1 MGTPVAYL
9 LDEDGRVAEP
19 MAVGSDA
26 IPELIRRVVPRHRPL
41 SKSKIVRDG
50 LKAGST
56 APSFTLPDLSGRQ
69 VSLEDFSRK
78 RLLLVF
84 SDPHCGPC
92 DELAPRL
99 ASLHREHANNGL
111 GFLMVGRGDADENRR
126 KAEQY
131 GIEFPVVMQEKWK
144 LSKEYGIFSTPVAFL
159 IGEDGVIQKNVAV
172 GVDAITT
179 LAQDALTN
187 RKD

>member
-1 MGTPVAYL
+1 
-9 LDEDGRVAEP
+9 
-19 MAVGSDA
+19 
-26 IPELIRRVVPRHRPL
+26 
-41 SKSKIVRDG
+41 
-50 LKAGST
+50 
-56 APSFTLPDLSGRQ
+56 
-69 VSLEDFSRK
+69 
-78 RLLLVF
+78 
-84 SDPHCGPC
+84 
-92 DELAPRL
+92 LAPRL